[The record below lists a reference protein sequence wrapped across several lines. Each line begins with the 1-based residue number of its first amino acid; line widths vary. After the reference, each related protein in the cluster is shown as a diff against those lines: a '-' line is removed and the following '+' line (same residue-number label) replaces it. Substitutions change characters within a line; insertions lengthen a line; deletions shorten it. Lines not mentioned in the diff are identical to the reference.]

1 MIFLSFKAVG
11 KEITHGLFFALKE
24 TAWMNIVLIGY
35 RCSGKTHVGKMLAGD
50 LRMAFLDTDRLIEE
64 KTGMPIPVYVSLT
77 GWRNFRC
84 IERRVVQEIGNRD
97 NSVIATGGGVVTDPE
112 NLIALKKNGWLVWLA
127 AGPAVIRTRMAL
139 ALGRGEDR
147 PPLSGTDPVKEI
159 DSMLRERTP
168 LYERAS
174 DFRVQTD
181 GMSPE
186 AVVQAIVQAR
196 WRTRP
201 NCRRGTH

>member
-1 MIFLSFKAVG
+1 
-11 KEITHGLFFALKE
+11 
-24 TAWMNIVLIGY
+24 MNIVLIGY
-35 RCSGKTHVGKMLAGD
+35 RCSGKTHVGRMLAGD
-50 LRMAFLDTDRLIEE
+50 LGMAFWDTDRLIEE
-64 KTGMPIPVYVSLT
+64 KTGMPIPVYVSLA
-77 GWRNFRC
+77 GWGDFRRV
-84 IERRVVQEIGNRD
+84 ERKVVQEIADRD
-97 NSVIATGGGVVTDPE
+97 HSVVATGGGVVIDPE
-112 NLIALKKNGWLVWLA
+112 NMKALKKNGWLVWLA
-127 AGPAVIRTRMAL
+127 ASPAVIRTRMAL
-139 ALGRGEDR
+139 ALEQGEDR

-168 LYERAS
+168 LYERTS